1 MRSLQRLPVLCSC
14 PCTEEEGSRSLPEL
28 VAFDWSQVLPS
39 QTGTVF
45 AQSWGSEDTGFCLK
59 QKLGLAFRMVASE
72 PWSPC
77 SPGRGTLGSGA
88 DE

>member
-1 MRSLQRLPVLCSC
+1 MFLCTC
-14 PCTEEEGSRSLPEL
+14 LRTEKEGSRNLPEL

-45 AQSWGSEDTGFCLK
+45 AQSWGSEDTGFRPE
-59 QKLGLAFRMVASE
+59 QKLGLAFRVVATE
-72 PWSPC
+72 PWSPR
-77 SPGRGTLGSGA
+77 SPGQGALGFGE